1 MKLRKDVNRCEKVE
15 SCREMK
21 KDEEKGRK
29 LKRQKADAK
38 SGKLLITIEKG
49 RKRQKVKEKL
59 NIKVERCRERQK
71 VKEKGR
77 KWQRNLESCRER
89 QKVKEKGIKLQR
101 KV

>member
-1 MKLRKDVNRCEKVE
+1 MKLWKDVNRCEKVE

-38 SGKLLITIEKG
+38 NGKLLITIEKG
-49 RKRQKVKEKL
+49 IKSQKVKKKL
-59 NIKVERCRERQK
+59 NTKVERCRERY
-71 VKEKGR
+71 
-77 KWQRNLESCRER
+77 
-89 QKVKEKGIKLQR
+89 KVKEKGIKLKGMVESCREMQKVVEKGRKLKR